1 MVKNRRLIFAR
12 NLIAKEK
19 ILVDDKTLS
28 ERAYEL
34 DLRYPQP
41 FTRVFKQHVD
51 KRPKGLNG
59 PSVNKSVADC

>member
-1 MVKNRRLIFAR
+1 
-12 NLIAKEK
+12 
-19 ILVDDKTLS
+19 DDKTLS

-59 PSVNKSVADC
+59 PSVNKSVADCIRQPYHALACSFYGF